1 MATNQHDLLIVY
13 TSKNGRTGAMVDPIL
28 IANCP

>member
-13 TSKNGRTGAMVDPIL
+13 TSKNGRNGAMMDPIL
-28 IANCP
+28 IATCP